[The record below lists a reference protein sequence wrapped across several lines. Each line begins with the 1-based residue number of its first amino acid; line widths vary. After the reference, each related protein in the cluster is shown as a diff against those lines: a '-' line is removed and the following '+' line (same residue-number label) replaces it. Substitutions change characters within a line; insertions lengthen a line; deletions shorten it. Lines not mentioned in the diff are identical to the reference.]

1 MHGLARFYASNGDDG
16 KSLARRLQG
25 KSFLVYWRAQHR
37 ICISRSKTEDWLA
50 QQQVAIC
57 FTHTSAFNGLKPQ
70 DKPSYGNNAS
80 FAANQAT
87 SRERDCWFF
96 KASLQMKKSEGNLS
110 SLFIIESNLIS
121 GTENSWCVDYGA
133 SVHVSNSLQGF
144 RKLSEGDLSLYMGN
158 RRATSLGAE
167 G

>member
-70 DKPSYGNNAS
+70 DNLMATMLLLRQTRPLQERGTAGSSKPLSKWRNRRGT
-80 FAANQAT
+80 F
-87 SRERDCWFF
+87 
-96 KASLQMKKSEGNLS
+96 LLS
-110 SLFIIESNLIS
+110 SSLNLTSFLALRTLGVLTMGLRSMSLILCRGS
-121 GTENSWCVDYGA
+121 GS
-133 SVHVSNSLQGF
+133 
-144 RKLSEGDLSLYMGN
+144 
-158 RRATSLGAE
+158 
-167 G
+167 